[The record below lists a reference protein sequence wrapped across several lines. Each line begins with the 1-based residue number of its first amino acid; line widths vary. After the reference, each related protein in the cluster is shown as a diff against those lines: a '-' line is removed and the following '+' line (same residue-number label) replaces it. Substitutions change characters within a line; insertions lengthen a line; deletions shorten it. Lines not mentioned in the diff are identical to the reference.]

1 MTPRTVVISYS
12 HQDEAWK
19 ERLLT
24 HLRVLELEGT
34 LDVWDDRRI
43 PAGDDWPQSIEE
55 AIAQADVAILIVS
68 KHFLTSRFIREE
80 ELTRILKARSE
91 GGLRV
96 IPLIAE
102 PCAWQEVR
110 ALRNI
115 QAWPRDGRP
124 LSAGDHHRID
134 ADLAELAVDV
144 KNGLDR
150 TGRPTL
156 VDQRTAPK
164 SSWLIPWLA
173 GSAILA
179 ALFTAAATQ
188 WRLST
193 AVSLT
198 LVTERISFVV
208 RGTRQVIDPDLEFS
222 ALTVERCAG
231 VTFEGIALANVESL
245 NVSPARLTCRDPDAK
260 LALRNWDDGPHAL
273 GTLGPIGIDPGAMVA
288 ISLAAGRVPVLT
300 LELSGHQFT
309 MDVPIEHDL
318 EVVADL
324 MDALPAAVE
333 GTPGLVRYAGTL
345 HDAPRHVVRIE
356 TKERGAILVAV
367 LTGKSLGAAFLSRE
381 RFPVESVQIDK
392 EALDGAAMTA
402 LLADSSLS
410 YLDYPAMPARL
421 IPKDNAIILE
431 QLSEAQV
438 RGLRLETLDAPGS
451 RDSTLAIKVTVEGHL
466 MRGAI
471 GTGDRGHP
479 EEPNRGRWSDPRLTV
494 YDRFMQRPV
503 RLATVATAWA
513 VATFLPAYVLWK
525 RRAAGV

>member
-1 MTPRTVVISYS
+1 M
-12 HQDEAWK
+12 
-19 ERLLT
+19 
-24 HLRVLELEGT
+24 
-34 LDVWDDRRI
+34 WDDRRI

-55 AIAQADVAILIVS
+55 AIAQAQVAILIVS
-68 KHFLTSRFIREE
+68 KHFLTSKFIRER

-134 ADLAELAVDV
+134 ADFVELAVAV

-150 TGRPTL
+150 VGPPAL
-156 VDQRTAPK
+156 VDQRTAPR
-164 SSWLIPWLA
+164 SSWLIAWLA
-173 GSAILA
+173 GSGVLA
-179 ALFTAAATQ
+179 ALLTAAATQ
-188 WRLST
+188 RPLTT
-193 AVSLT
+193 AVGLT

-208 RGTRQVIDPDLEFS
+208 RGTRQVMDPALEFS
-222 ALTVERCAG
+222 ALTIERCAG
-231 VTFEGIALANVESL
+231 TTFEGIDLANVESL
-245 NVSPARLTCRDPDAK
+245 IASPPRLTCRDPDAK
-260 LALRNWDDGPHAL
+260 LALRNRDDGPRAL
-273 GTLGPIGIDPGAMVA
+273 GTLGPIGIDPGATVA
-288 ISLAAGRVPVLT
+288 IGLAPGRVPVLT
-300 LELSGHQFT
+300 LELSGHKFT
-309 MDVPIEHDL
+309 LDVPIEHDL

-324 MDALPAAVE
+324 VDATSTAVAL
-333 GTPGLVRYAGTL
+333 TPGLVRYTGTL

-356 TKERGAILVAV
+356 TRERGAVLVAA

-392 EALDGAAMTA
+392 ETLDGAAMTA

-410 YLDYPAMPARL
+410 YLDYPAMPARM

-431 QLSEAQV
+431 QMSEAHV
-438 RGLRLETLDAPGS
+438 RGLRLEALDSPGPLG
-451 RDSTLAIKVTVEGHL
+451 STPAIKLTVEGNL
-466 MRGAI
+466 MRGAV

-494 YDRFMQRPV
+494 YEMLTQRPL
-503 RLATVATAWA
+503 RLATVATAWV
-513 VATFLPAYVLWK
+513 VATLLPAYVSWK
-525 RRAAGV
+525 RRAAAV